1 MNYFNFCFYLS
12 KKFILVEKD
21 LGLVGKFLTEVT
33 SKNHLMLF
41 LNSKR
46 NPTHIQYS

>member
-12 KKFILVEKD
+12 KKAQD

-41 LNSKR
+41 LNSKI